1 MVIYLFAKYMMRMMY
16 ILIIIG
22 IIILVILKTYYNHI
36 IHTYFRNKNNIMY
49 DYLIQYIQV
58 VDDTNYFMNYGLW
71 DNNNT
76 TLKDA
81 NKNLCKFI
89 YNKANLGGDGFI
101 ILDVG
106 CGYGHQ
112 DFYWI
117 KKMNPLSKIYAVDI
131 SDTQIKYAN
140 DMRVNKQIPES
151 KLQFIQGDAHNIDGL
166 GLGQMGSEL
175 EQKFDRII
183 SLESAFHYKDRP
195 LFFNQVGKLLD
206 KNNGRFI
213 ISDIILSGSGNGS
226 MLLNLFCDFLHIPKQ
241 NLICLPEWKSQL
253 ETAGLTIMD
262 IYDVTEQTFC
272 PYYKYF
278 FNEYIKNKGLPE
290 IMSRMLYS
298 IFTRNQPFSYIIAVC
313 SVNGL

>member
-1 MVIYLFAKYMMRMMY
+1 MIY
-16 ILIIIG
+16 ILLIIG

-36 IHTYFRNKNNIMY
+36 INTYFRNKNNIMY

-71 DNNNT
+71 DNNHT

-81 NKNLCKFI
+81 NENLCHFI
-89 YNKANLGGDGFI
+89 YNKANLEGDDGFC

-117 KKMNPLSKIYAVDI
+117 NKLNPRSKIYAVDI
-131 SDTQIKYAN
+131 SDTQIKYAT
-140 DMRVNKQIPES
+140 DMSAYKQIPES
-151 KLQFIQGDAHNIDGL
+151 KLQFIPGDAHNIDSVISMTGL
-166 GLGQMGSEL
+166 GLN
-175 EQKFDRII
+175 KFDRII

-195 LFFNQVGKLLD
+195 LFFNHVGKLLD
-206 KNNGRFI
+206 KNGRFI
-213 ISDIILSGSGNGS
+213 ISDIILSGSGSGS
-226 MLLNLFCDFLHIPKQ
+226 NSILLNLFCDFLHIPKQ

-278 FNEYIKNKGLPE
+278 FTEYIKNKGLPE
-290 IMSRMLYS
+290 IMARMLYS

-313 SVNGL
+313 SLNGL